1 MLSYYIK
8 FKGKSYKIKL
18 QLVEKSI
25 FYAHQEFRLSM
36 SGEWG
41 HSPRRGLE
49 MERLLRA
56 PPQVLQTKIYNV
68 GRSNLHHK
76 T

>member
-18 QLVEKSI
+18 QLVEKAI
-25 FYAHQEFRLSM
+25 FYANQEFRLSM

-41 HSPRRGLE
+41 HSPRQ
-49 MERLLRA
+49 A
-56 PPQVLQTKIYNV
+56 AV
-68 GRSNLHHK
+68 GSVPTAHLHLNP
-76 T
+76 